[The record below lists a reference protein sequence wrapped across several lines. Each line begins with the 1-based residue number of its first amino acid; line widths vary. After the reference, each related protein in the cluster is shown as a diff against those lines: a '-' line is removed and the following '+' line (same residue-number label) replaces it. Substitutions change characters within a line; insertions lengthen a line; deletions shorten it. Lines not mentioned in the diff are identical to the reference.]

1 MATSRCPAAFPIPAS
16 CTGCRRTE
24 LYGIRASDRMMCSFQ
39 AGVKGSRRMPRHLR
53 RRAAALSPL
62 SLRAL
67 TGRTLLKVGRSEIDV
82 CGSSRRPGRRRCQGA
97 DPAGRALL
105 LLARDCSSAGGL
117 GFPILLT
124 GVPVRLF
131 VGDDRAEDHHDA
143 EVMDQ
148 AGRKWPAGG
157 CGRRG
162 SRHAHHWAP
171 SEIKA
176 GCSTW
181 TSRHLAP
188 ARAVS
193 SFSWPGRQS
202 PWFRPVGGARVA
214 ARLVRGSRRC
224 RSSARRAQR
233 RFVPGRGSAPGSG
246 NRRPTH

>member
-1 MATSRCPAAFPIPAS
+1 
-16 CTGCRRTE
+16 
-24 LYGIRASDRMMCSFQ
+24 
-39 AGVKGSRRMPRHLR
+39 MPRHLR

-157 CGRRG
+157 CAGAEAVTLTTGRRAKSRQVAPHGLPDIWLPPVRFLVSRGRAG
-162 SRHAHHWAP
+162 SPRGFVQSVELGSQRDWYGAP
-171 SEIKA
+171 
-176 GCSTW
+176 
-181 TSRHLAP
+181 
-188 ARAVS
+188 
-193 SFSWPGRQS
+193 
-202 PWFRPVGGARVA
+202 GGAAPVQDERSVGCA
-214 ARLVRGSRRC
+214 WSGQCAR
-224 RSSARRAQR
+224 QW
-233 RFVPGRGSAPGSG
+233 
-246 NRRPTH
+246 